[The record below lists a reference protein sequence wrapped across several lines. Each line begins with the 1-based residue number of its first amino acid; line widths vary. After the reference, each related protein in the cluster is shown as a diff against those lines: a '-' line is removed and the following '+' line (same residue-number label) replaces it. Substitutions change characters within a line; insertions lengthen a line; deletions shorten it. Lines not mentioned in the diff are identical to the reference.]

1 MATNFSFFDIASLQM
16 SQTPG
21 QERHDYDAYAGQYP
35 PPNSQ
40 YPATNIEAPPAQ
52 YYPVYPPD
60 QSQPHLTQ
68 AYPPYPNA
76 PQEHSATPQN
86 YAGYQDQY
94 YPQSFSNDTPSAWP
108 GGQHSTPQPQ
118 VYHTPP
124 PPQGP
129 TPNNQSYPN
138 VSSTYDDPHSVPLGS
153 YREPDH
159 EAYNGRHDPESTA
172 LLSTANQGSRRPS
185 ARTTPMQEEVEYEDV
200 DVELQEPTHLV
211 APVSYNRPDRDGF
224 LPGERRRGAKPTS
237 QGANDPATYL
247 PKPYVEP
254 RKGCCYGMTCCRMF
268 CLLIS
273 VAFIAGGVALMIYAK
288 VAKGNCDQALNG
300 VKQAAQ
306 PLCDTVLYD
315 ALFYGGI
322 VVTVL
327 AGIGALWQLM
337 MCLCARSR

>member
-1 MATNFSFFDIASLQM
+1 M
-16 SQTPG
+16 SHTPG
-21 QERHDYDAYAGQYP
+21 QETHDYDAYAGQYP
-35 PPNSQ
+35 PPNTQ
-40 YPATNIEAPPAQ
+40 YPATSNIEAPTTQ

-60 QSQPHLTQ
+60 QGQPQ
-68 AYPPYPNA
+68 AYPAYP
-76 PQEHSATPQN
+76 PHEHTATPQN
-86 YAGYQDQY
+86 YADYQDQF
-94 YPQSFSNDTPSAWP
+94 YPQNYSNNTSWP
-108 GGQHSTPQPQ
+108 AGPHSTPQPQ
-118 VYHTPP
+118 VYHTPPP

-138 VSSTYDDPHSVPLGS
+138 IHSGYDDPHSVPLGG

-159 EAYNGRHDPESTA
+159 EAYNGRQDPESTA
-172 LLSTANQGSRRPS
+172 LLSAANNRRPS
-185 ARTTPMQEEVEYEDV
+185 AKPEPMQEEVEYEDV

-247 PKPYVEP
+247 PKPYTEP
-254 RKGCCYGMTCCRMF
+254 SKGLCYGMTCCRMF

-273 VAFIAGGVALMIYAK
+273 VAFVAGGVALMIYSK
-288 VAKGNCDQALNG
+288 VAKGNCDQALSG

-322 VVTVL
+322 AVTVL